1 MPANAKSPPDGP
13 DRVQLDFAR
22 LPIKQTR
29 ERAASFLQDINRR
42 RTVRDFSAEPVPRD
56 IIETCLRA
64 AGCAPSG
71 ANQQPW
77 RFVAISDAALK
88 HTIRVAAEAEEGEFY
103 GRRATKEWL
112 DALAALGTD
121 TSKPFLET
129 APWLIA
135 VFYEAYGTRA
145 DGSKEKRYYPIDSV
159 GIATGIL
166 ITALHLA
173 GLVTLT
179 HTPSPMAF
187 LNKILERPDNERP
200 FVLLVV
206 GYPATDA
213 SVPAITRKS
222 LAEIATF
229 K

>member
-1 MPANAKSPPDGP
+1 
-13 DRVQLDFAR
+13 LDFAR
-22 LPIKQTR
+22 LPIEQMR

-42 RTVRDFSAEPVPRD
+42 RTVRDFSADPVPRD
-56 IIETCLRA
+56 VVETCLRA

-77 RFVAISDAALK
+77 RFVAISGAAIK
-88 HTIRVAAEAEEGEFY
+88 HTIRVAAEAEEREFY
-103 GRRATKEWL
+103 ERRATEEWL
-112 DALAALGTD
+112 DALAPLGTD
-121 TSKPFLET
+121 ASKPFLET

-135 VFYEAYGTRA
+135 VFYEAYGIRA
-145 DGSKEKRYYPIDSV
+145 DGGKEKRYYPTDSV
-159 GIATGIL
+159 GIATGVL
-166 ITALHLA
+166 ITALHHA
-173 GLVTLT
+173 GLATLT